1 MFDNGH
7 VFFSFSLGIEIV
19 DLEIYVIHSK
29 SLNNILSLYTTSIK
43 HNFSTQFIFAKN

>member
-1 MFDNGH
+1 MFYNRH

-29 SLNNILSLYTTSIK
+29 GLKNKLSLYTNI
-43 HNFSTQFIFAKN
+43 N